1 MARLKVGVLISG
13 SGTNLQALI
22 DDCARADAPSEI
34 ALVLSN
40 RADAFGL
47 TRAAEAGLPHRV
59 IDHRDYGARAD
70 FERALSAALEAS
82 GVELVCLAGFMRVLT
97 AAFVERW
104 RDRLINV
111 HPSLLPAFKGLD
123 THARAIAAG
132 VRIAGCTVHFV
143 RAEVDDGPIIV
154 QAAVPVLADDTAE
167 SLAAR
172 VLGEEHRCL
181 PLAVRLIAEGRVSV
195 AGGRCVIDAPGPG
208 PSTPRG
214 ARGARER
221 QPRSGPFARWRIER
235 FAHEK
240 GPEPSGSGPCRGPCR
255 QSRMHSSRRAWRS
268 ARPDPR
274 SARGSAPS
282 PRRWS

>member
-22 DDCARADAPSEI
+22 DDCARADAVCEI

-47 TRAAEAGLPHRV
+47 MRAAEAGLPHRA
-59 IDHRDYGARAD
+59 IDHREYDARAD

-82 GVELVCLAGFMRVLT
+82 DVELVCLAGFMRVLT

-104 RDRLINV
+104 RDRLINI

-143 RAEVDDGPIIV
+143 RSEVDNGPIIA
-154 QAAVPVLADDTAE
+154 QAAVPVLADDTAV

-172 VLGEEHRCL
+172 VLREEHRCL
-181 PLAVRLIAEGRVSV
+181 PLAVRLIAQGRVSV
-195 AGGRCVIDAPGPG
+195 AGERCVIDAAGPG
-208 PSTPRG
+208 G
-214 ARGARER
+214 ALVNPA
-221 QPRSGPFARWRIER
+221 
-235 FAHEK
+235 
-240 GPEPSGSGPCRGPCR
+240 
-255 QSRMHSSRRAWRS
+255 
-268 ARPDPR
+268 PDT
-274 SARGSAPS
+274 
-282 PRRWS
+282 